1 MNNLVIG
8 NTSQLSFYFPNTY
21 KKISSIEINFES
33 LVKKKYKRSYIL
45 FSDQRT
51 FLEKNEK
58 NFNDI
63 NFNFTIE
70 VIDKLIPIC
79 DEIIVYS
86 TAELWNNYDG
96 KVDVSLPFNYNFSPY
111 IKSKELLSNYI
122 NSNREK
128 YKNVIILYPFNFN
141 SVYRKEGFLF
151 HKIFDSIINKNI
163 HTIGEINFNRDILH
177 PIHIVKE
184 SLISHEDK
192 IIGSGFLTNVKK
204 FIEDLFVLNNLD
216 IDKYLKV
223 DIKNN
228 FKYKRNEY
236 YSSNIITS
244 YEEILNFTNYEIQKN
259 IIG

>member
-21 KKISSIEINFES
+21 EKISSREINFES

-58 NFNDI
+58 NFNEI

-111 IKSKELLSNYI
+111 IKSKELL
-122 NSNREK
+122 
-128 YKNVIILYPFNFN
+128 
-141 SVYRKEGFLF
+141 
-151 HKIFDSIINKNI
+151 
-163 HTIGEINFNRDILH
+163 
-177 PIHIVKE
+177 
-184 SLISHEDK
+184 
-192 IIGSGFLTNVKK
+192 
-204 FIEDLFVLNNLD
+204 
-216 IDKYLKV
+216 
-223 DIKNN
+223 
-228 FKYKRNEY
+228 
-236 YSSNIITS
+236 
-244 YEEILNFTNYEIQKN
+244 
-259 IIG
+259 